1 MACGIVNHRELK
13 RRRLGAGIKAEQVA
27 MDTDR
32 SKEAVLS
39 WEAGRAEPPLVILM
53 KLAEIY
59 RCELSD
65 LVMKEPASVD
75 TEPVEAPAQRRRLPR
90 SPPRRTGAA

>member
-13 RRRLGAGIKAEQVA
+13 RRRLVAGIKAEQVA

-39 WEAGRAEPPLVILM
+39 WEAGRAEPPLMILM
-53 KLAEIY
+53 KLAKIY
-59 RCELSD
+59 QCELSD
-65 LVMKEPASVD
+65 LVMKEPATVD
-75 TEPVEAPAQRRRLPR
+75 TEPVEAPPRRRLSR